1 MVSALEEA
9 KVLVVDFKLEVLCYS
24 AKGLPL
30 KHAVSKLLIPGLI
43 DQFNLVGNTVLPNL
57 LAQHPQVRQ
66 TISCIISY
74 GSLVLTI
81 HLNTNSNQK
90 IQKHKINSSTSE

>member
-9 KVLVVDFKLEVLCYS
+9 RVLVVDYKLEVLCY
-24 AKGLPL
+24 AVKGLPL
-30 KHAVSKLLIPGLI
+30 RHAVSKLIIPGLV

-66 TISCIISY
+66 TISCII
-74 GSLVLTI
+74 
-81 HLNTNSNQK
+81 
-90 IQKHKINSSTSE
+90 